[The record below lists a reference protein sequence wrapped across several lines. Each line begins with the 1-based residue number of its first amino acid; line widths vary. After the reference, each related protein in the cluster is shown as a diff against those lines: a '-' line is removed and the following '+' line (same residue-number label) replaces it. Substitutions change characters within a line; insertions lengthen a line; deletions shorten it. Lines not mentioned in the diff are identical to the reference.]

1 MSGKYLGK
9 HAWDM
14 TSVGAK
20 TSEQKEEKL
29 FYTRTAE
36 GWGESVS
43 LPECSQERKVRR
55 RNKWGKVREA
65 RN

>member
-1 MSGKYLGK
+1 
-9 HAWDM
+9 M

-55 RNKWGKVREA
+55 RNKWGRVREA